1 MCFGLIKKGFK
12 YRIRVWTRDKGK
24 GMYTVH
30 GLYRRYFQCTQ
41 MFMSCMHDTCTY
53 RDVPDVLVQTL
64 STTCTYILYIIHHP
78 SSISLNSTN
87 STTTHEGTTTR
98 HTLFVTWSMLCQ
110 WLPVLSL
117 AFWRLLILGPPNKW
131 HQLLAISKRP
141 DVFWLRPYR

>member
-1 MCFGLIKKGFK
+1 LCFGLIKKGFK
-12 YRIRVWTRDKGK
+12 YRIRVWTRDKGTE
-24 GMYTVH
+24 MYTVYTV
-30 GLYRRYFQCTQ
+30 YRRCFQCTQ

-53 RDVPDVLVQTL
+53 YRDVLDVLVQTL
-64 STTCTYILYIIHHP
+64 HHIIHHP
-78 SSISLNSTN
+78 SPISLNSTN

-117 AFWRLLILGPPNKW
+117 AFWLLLILGPPNKW

>member
-12 YRIRVWTRDKGK
+12 YTGYGFGPGTREKGCTQ
-24 GMYTVH
+24 YTV
-30 GLYRRYFQCTQ
+30 YRRYFQCTQ

-53 RDVPDVLVQTL
+53 RDVLDVLVQTL
-64 STTCTYILYIIHHP
+64 HHIIHHP

-117 AFWRLLILGPPNKW
+117 AFWLLLILGPPNKW